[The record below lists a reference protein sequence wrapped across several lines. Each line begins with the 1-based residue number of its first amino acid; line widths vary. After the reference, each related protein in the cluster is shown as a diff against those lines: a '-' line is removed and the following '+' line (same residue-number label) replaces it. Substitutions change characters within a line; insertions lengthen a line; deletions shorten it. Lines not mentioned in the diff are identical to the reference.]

1 MKVIP
6 KSSQKI
12 MNGICQVKK
21 AINMEKL
28 APEISVLLPVYNA
41 EQYIK
46 ETVESILNQT
56 FSNFE
61 FIIIDDGSTDRS
73 LEILQGYAKEDG
85 RIRLISR
92 ENKGLA
98 DTLNEGLKLC
108 LADYIARIDSDDIAT
123 LERLEVEY
131 NYLKENLDVVCVGSD
146 FQLIDYK
153 GRCIGSVCLPKK
165 SKEIERAL
173 LIGECPIAHPSTMF
187 LKKAINL
194 VGGYNK
200 SFFPAEDYALWIALL
215 DIGKIKNLDTVLLKY
230 RVHAAQVTQEA
241 NVKMTANTKIICE
254 EACRKR
260 GISSRYDENI
270 WLVTEK
276 SRCKKFLSY
285 GWYAFKTGR
294 RWMALEYALKA
305 ICQFPLYE
313 GGYRLLLC
321 SLVKRL
327 PKTD

>member
-1 MKVIP
+1 M
-6 KSSQKI
+6 
-12 MNGICQVKK
+12 
-21 AINMEKL
+21 AKL

-41 EQYIK
+41 ELYIK

-73 LEILQGYAKEDG
+73 LEILKGFAKKDS

-92 ENKGLA
+92 ENKGVV
-98 DTLNEGLKLC
+98 DTLNEGLELC
-108 LADYIARIDSDDIAT
+108 LADYVARIDSDDIAT
-123 LERLEVEY
+123 QERLEVEY
-131 NYLKENLDVVCVGSD
+131 KYLKKNLDVVCVGSD

-153 GRCIGSVCLPKK
+153 GRQIGSVSLPKK

-173 LIGECPIAHPSTMF
+173 LLGECPIANPSTMF

-200 SFFPAEDYALWIALL
+200 RFFPAEDYALWVALL
-215 DIGKIKNLDTVLLKY
+215 DIGKIINLDTVLLKY
-230 RVHAAQVTQEA
+230 RVHAAQVTQES
-241 NVKMTANTKIICE
+241 NEKMTMNTKIVCE

-260 GISSRYDENI
+260 GIPSVYDENI
-270 WLVTEK
+270 WLVTKK

-285 GWYAFKTGR
+285 GWYAFKTGQ
-294 RWMALEYALKA
+294 RWMALEYALKT

-321 SLVKRL
+321 TLIKRT
-327 PKTD
+327 PKTS